1 VQVDFFASPD
11 ALQRNAEIEFQRNRE
26 RYEFLHWGQQAFD
39 NFRVVP
45 PSTGIVH
52 QVNLEYLATVV
63 REEKSEEGEQLLFP
77 DTLVGTD
84 SHTTMI
90 NGLGVV
96 GWGVGGIEAEAAM
109 LGQPLDMLIPDVIG
123 FKLNGEMKEG
133 ILATDLTLTVVQ
145 MLREKGVVGK
155 FVEFY
160 GPGLNYLS
168 LPDRA
173 TIANMAPEYGAT
185 VGFFPVDDETLR
197 YLELTGRS
205 TELVE
210 LVEAYTKEQGLFRTA
225 STPEPVY
232 SDYLELDLSSVETS
246 LAGPK
251 RPQDRISLNEMKIKF
266 KKDLAAPVSERGF
279 ELSPEELDKKVVIGT
294 NGTTA
299 DLSHGSVVIA
309 AITSCTNTSNPSVM
323 LAAGLLARNAVDQG
337 LQTKPYVKTSLAPG
351 SLIVTD
357 YLEKAGLLEPLAEL
371 GFNLVGY
378 GCTTCIGNS
387 GPLSGEVVKGIT
399 SGDLVAAAVLS
410 GNRNFEGRVHP
421 YVRANYL
428 ASPPL
433 VVAYALA
440 GTVDTDLLTEPLGKN
455 EAGEE
460 IYLKDIWP
468 SPEDIR
474 KEIAESV
481 QPEMFAK
488 EYSDVFTGNKV
499 WNAIEGNEGDIY
511 NWDEA
516 STYIQEPPF
525 FVDLSSD
532 VPPIKDIQGARVL
545 AVLGDSITTDHIS
558 PAGAIPAE
566 SPSGKYLI
574 EKNVSMRDF
583 NSFGSRSRRWFHQ
596 IHA

>member
-1 VQVDFFASPD
+1 
-11 ALQRNAEIEFQRNRE
+11 
-26 RYEFLHWGQQAFD
+26 
-39 NFRVVP
+39 
-45 PSTGIVH
+45 
-52 QVNLEYLATVV
+52 
-63 REEKSEEGEQLLFP
+63 
-77 DTLVGTD
+77 
-84 SHTTMI
+84 
-90 NGLGVV
+90 
-96 GWGVGGIEAEAAM
+96 
-109 LGQPLDMLIPDVIG
+109 
-123 FKLNGEMKEG
+123 
-133 ILATDLTLTVVQ
+133 
-145 MLREKGVVGK
+145 
-155 FVEFY
+155 
-160 GPGLNYLS
+160 
-168 LPDRA
+168 
-173 TIANMAPEYGAT
+173 
-185 VGFFPVDDETLR
+185 
-197 YLELTGRS
+197 
-205 TELVE
+205 
-210 LVEAYTKEQGLFRTA
+210 
-225 STPEPVY
+225 
-232 SDYLELDLSSVETS
+232 
-246 LAGPK
+246 
-251 RPQDRISLNEMKIKF
+251 
-266 KKDLAAPVSERGF
+266 
-279 ELSPEELDKKVVIGT
+279 
-294 NGTTA
+294 
-299 DLSHGSVVIA
+299 
-309 AITSCTNTSNPSVM
+309 M

-583 NSFGSRSRRWFHQ
+583 NSFGSRRGNDRVMTRGTFGNIRLKNLLVPGVEGGFTKYMPDGKQMTIYDASQRYMEEGTPLIVIAGKEYGTGSSRDWAAKGTQLLNVKAVIAGSYER
-596 IHA
+596 IHRSNLIGMGVLPLQFLDGDSREYLGLAGDELYTIKGIDDGLAPKSRVTVSVERNNGERFQFQVLVRIDTDPEVEYYRNGGILHKVLRDMAAD